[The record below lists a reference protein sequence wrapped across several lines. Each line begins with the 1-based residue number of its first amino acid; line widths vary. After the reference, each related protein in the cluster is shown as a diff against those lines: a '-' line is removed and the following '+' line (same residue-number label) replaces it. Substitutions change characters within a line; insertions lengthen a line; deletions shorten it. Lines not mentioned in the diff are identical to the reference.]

1 MNESE
6 HVQSVLGA
14 DCSSVEPLLV
24 ATGLSKLFPGVR
36 ALDNVDFSIAPGEIV
51 ALLGQNGAGKS
62 TLIQIFAGVHA
73 AGSYEGSVIFDGR
86 PHQPMDVAQA
96 EAAGVALVP
105 QEVNIVPDLTVAEN
119 LSLNHEPKRWGIV
132 DVSKRLLQAKEALA
146 GFDIEVDPARPMSSL
161 DLATQQLIVIARALA
176 KKARLLILDEPTAAL
191 TEHESLR
198 LFDRMRSLKKRG
210 VAIIFVSHRLGE
222 VFAISDRVVVM
233 RDGRIRG
240 RHRVADVTRGDVVA
254 EMIGNAVGISE
265 FATSRKP
272 GNAALE
278 VRGLSV
284 FETEGRRCVDGLN
297 LIVRKGEVVG
307 LFGLLGAGCAEA
319 ALAIYGAWRGRR
331 GGAILIDGV
340 KRAIR
345 GPDEA
350 VALGVGLMAQDR
362 RDCLIGDQ
370 SIGDNIGI
378 ASLDRIVRHGVL
390 DVAAGRRRARDQV
403 DALHIK
409 ATSIDDEV
417 RTLSGG
423 NQQKVQIAR
432 WLAASTRIL
441 IMVDPTRGV
450 DVGARREIKRIWLD
464 LSAKGHAILLAST
477 DAEELVDAC
486 DRVIVMSHG
495 HQAGELS
502 GLELTERNLLRMA
515 TDV

>member
-1 MNESE
+1 MSENETE
-6 HVQSVLGA
+6 QSARDV
-14 DCSSVEPLLV
+14 DCSTKGAILV
-24 ATGLSKLFPGVR
+24 ATGLTKLFPGVR

-62 TLIQIFAGVHA
+62 TLIQIFAGAHA
-73 AGSYEGSVIFDGR
+73 AGSYDGSVTFDGR
-86 PHQPMDVAQA
+86 PHQPIDVAEA

-119 LSLNHEPKRWGIV
+119 ITLNNEPMHWGFV
-132 DVSKRLLQAKEALA
+132 DVSKRLLLASQALA
-146 GFDIEVDPARPMSSL
+146 AFDIDVDPARPMSSL

-198 LFDRMRSLKKRG
+198 LFGRMRSLKKRG
-210 VAIIFVSHRLGE
+210 VAIIFVSHRLPE

-233 RDGRIRG
+233 RDGRICG
-240 RHRVADVTRGDVVA
+240 RHKVADVTRQDVVA
-254 EMIGNAVGISE
+254 EMIGDVAGISE
-265 FATSRKP
+265 FVTSRKP
-272 GNAALE
+272 GNPALE
-278 VRGLSV
+278 ARGLNV
-284 FETEGRRCVDGLN
+284 FEIEGRRRVNGLN
-297 LIVRKGEVVG
+297 LVVRKGEVVG
-307 LFGLLGAGCAEA
+307 LFGLLGAGCVEA
-319 ALAIYGAWRGRR
+319 ALSIYGAWKGKREGT
-331 GGAILIDGV
+331 ILIDGV
-340 KRAIR
+340 AKTIR
-345 GPDEA
+345 SPDEA
-350 VALGVGLMAQDR
+350 VSLGLGLMAQDR

-378 ASLDRIVRHGVL
+378 ASLGKIVRYGVL

-403 DALHIK
+403 DTLHIK
-409 ATSIDDEV
+409 AISIDDEV

-432 WLAASTRIL
+432 WLAAKARIL

-477 DAEELVDAC
+477 DAEELVDVC
-486 DRVIVMSHG
+486 DRVVVMSHG
-495 HQAGELS
+495 HQVGELS
-502 GLELTERNLLRMA
+502 GPELTEKNLLRMA
-515 TDV
+515 TDG

>member
-1 MNESE
+1 MSESE
-6 HVQSVLGA
+6 KVQSALDA
-14 DCSSVEPLLV
+14 DCLSAGPILV
-24 ATGLSKLFPGVR
+24 ATGLTKLFPGVR

-62 TLIQIFAGVHA
+62 TLIQIFAGAHA
-73 AGSYEGSVIFDGR
+73 AGSYDGSVIFDR
-86 PHQPMDVAQA
+86 QPFHPANVAEA

-119 LSLNHEPKRWGIV
+119 ISLNNEPMRWGIV

-146 GFDIEVDPARPMSSL
+146 GFDIDIDPARPMSLL

-198 LFDRMRSLKKRG
+198 LFDRMRSLKRRG
-210 VAIIFVSHRLGE
+210 VAIIFVSHRLTE
-222 VFAISDRVVVM
+222 VFAIADRVVVM

-240 RHRVADVTRGDVVA
+240 RHRVAEVTRQDVVA
-254 EMIGNAVGISE
+254 EMIGDAIGVPEGI
-265 FATSRKP
+265 TSRKP
-272 GNAALE
+272 GNEALE
-278 VRGLSV
+278 VRNLNV
-284 FETEGRRCVDGLN
+284 FEIEGRRRVNGLS
-297 LIVRKGEVVG
+297 LVVRKGEVVG

-319 ALAIYGAWRGRR
+319 ALAIYGAWKGKRE
-331 GGAILIDGV
+331 ATILIDGIEQ
-340 KRAIR
+340 AIR
-345 GPDEA
+345 SPDEA
-350 VALGVGLMAQDR
+350 VSLGLGLMAQDR

-378 ASLDRIVRHGVL
+378 ASLGKIVRHGIL
-390 DVAAGRRRARDQV
+390 DVASGRRRALDHV
-403 DALHIK
+403 DTLHIK

-486 DRVIVMSHG
+486 DRVVVMSDG
-495 HQAGELS
+495 HQVGELS

>member
-1 MNESE
+1 MTETEKVRSALDADR
-6 HVQSVLGA
+6 SVLV
-14 DCSSVEPLLV
+14 S
-24 ATGLSKLFPGVR
+24 TGLTKLFPGVR

-62 TLIQIFAGVHA
+62 TLIQIFAGAHA

-86 PHQPMDVAQA
+86 PHQPIDVAQA

-119 LSLNHEPKRWGIV
+119 LSLNNEPMRWGIV

-146 GFDIEVDPARPMSSL
+146 GFNIDVDPACPMSSL

-210 VAIIFVSHRLGE
+210 VAIIFVSHRLAE

-233 RDGRIRG
+233 RDGRICG

-254 EMIGNAVGISE
+254 EMIGDAMGISE
-265 FATSRKP
+265 FVTSRKP
-272 GNAALE
+272 GNSALE
-278 VRGLSV
+278 ARNLNV
-284 FETEGRRCVDGLN
+284 FEIEGRRRVNGLN
-297 LIVRKGEVVG
+297 LVVRKGEVVG

-319 ALAIYGAWRGRR
+319 ALAIYGAWKGKREGT
-331 GGAILIDGV
+331 ILIDGIE
-340 KRAIR
+340 KTIR
-345 GPDEA
+345 SPDEA
-350 VALGVGLMAQDR
+350 VSLGLGLMAQDR

-370 SIGDNIGI
+370 SIGANIGI

-403 DALHIK
+403 DTLHIK

-417 RTLSGG
+417 QTLSGG

-486 DRVIVMSHG
+486 DRVVVMSHG
-495 HQAGELS
+495 HQVGELS
-502 GLELTERNLLRMA
+502 GLELTEKNLMRMA